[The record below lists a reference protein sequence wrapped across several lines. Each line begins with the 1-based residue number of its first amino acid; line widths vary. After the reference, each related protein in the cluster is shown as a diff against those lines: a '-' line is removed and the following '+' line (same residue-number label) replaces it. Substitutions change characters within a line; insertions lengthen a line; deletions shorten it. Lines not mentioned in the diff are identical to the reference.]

1 MPYAILQTAR
11 TASSSRWTIG
21 ERYYNDQASKENAP
35 MTFMITYKILPAH
48 RDAAQQRFKQGGGLP
63 PEGIKMIGR
72 HHKADGS
79 GGFTLCES
87 DDVVAL
93 AKWTQDWSDLLEFET
108 SPVLDDKQF
117 GIVLGA

>member
-1 MPYAILQTAR
+1 
-11 TASSSRWTIG
+11 
-21 ERYYNDQASKENAP
+21 

>member
-11 TASSSRWTIG
+11 TASLSRWTIG

-63 PEGIKMIGR
+63 PEGVKMIGR
-72 HHKADGS
+72 RHKADGS